1 MLLFSATY
9 DADVMAF
16 AEKVIPRDPVVIK
29 LRREEESLDNI
40 RQYYIECE
48 NQESKFQALS
58 NIYSAIS
65 IGQSMI
71 FCAVCFFFQ
80 NGLIHFYKCRTHI
93 DRLCFAGPKSRS
105 KLILLLG
112 LAGFARIAK
121 RKTNQEK
128 KNCGPAGIRTS
139 DLLR

>member
-29 LRREEESLDNI
+29 LRREEESLENI
-40 RQYYIECE
+40 RQYYIECN
-48 NQESKFQALS
+48 NQQDKFQALS

-71 FCAVCFFFQ
+71 FCAVSYERNVQ
-80 NGLIHFYKCRTHI
+80 TVESYYSIN
-93 DRLCFAGPKSRS
+93 S
-105 KLILLLG
+105 
-112 LAGFARIAK
+112 
-121 RKTNQEK
+121 
-128 KNCGPAGIRTS
+128 
-139 DLLR
+139 